1 MKIFSLFSKK
11 QQTQADTPVE
21 DARDSGNGMRA
32 DSQGERSGNGHSDR
46 RSAARATEL
55 KIDAIESAMSLQL
68 DAELR
73 PNPTPAPGTVR
84 ARGQADTEAGRFSNT
99 VPRMDAST
107 EILFDDGLPNDAIA
121 LATTL
126 PTPIVEEA
134 AILFANGQQALAEQL
149 LENAILHAAPSA
161 HDQHAHLLL
170 FDLYQLS
177 GQQQAFDNLSTG
189 YISRFETSPPA
200 WRDSA
205 QLVPSAAPASSQPS
219 VVFAAVLDGDSAQ
232 QIAHAQL
239 LSAAHRVL
247 QLDLSRIR
255 KTDPD
260 GCALLLQLLLRLHK
274 SGHDLVLPGAPELVE
289 YLQSTL
295 QAGRSDASA
304 APWLLLLE
312 LLRLLNREQEFEE
325 SSIEYCIAFEISP
338 PAFEAPKPPSTL
350 VPLAGQGGVLSRYA
364 PFALVS
370 SGQTAAAGQPERF
383 AMPDLVAGDTRQL
396 IDAIVAFAAERETVV
411 IDCSQLNRIDFTAS
425 GQLLTGL
432 VPLAGNGKMI
442 EFHDVNHPVAAL
454 LNVMGLKEIA
464 RIIPHKG

>member
-11 QQTQADTPVE
+11 QQTQTDTPVE

-32 DSQGERSGNGHSDR
+32 NSQGERGGNGHFDR

-68 DAELR
+68 DGELR
-73 PNPTPAPGTVR
+73 PNPPLGTAR
-84 ARGQADTEAGRFSNT
+84 ARGQTDAEAGRFSNT

-121 LATTL
+121 LAATL

-149 LENAILHAAPSA
+149 LENAILRAAPSA
-161 HDQHAHLLL
+161 HDEHAHLLL

-177 GQQQAFDNLSTG
+177 GQQQAFDSLSTD

-200 WRDSA
+200 WRESA
-205 QLVPSAAPASSQPS
+205 QLVPSAATASSQPG
-219 VVFAAVLDGDSAQ
+219 VVFPAVLDADSVQ

-260 GCALLLQLLLRLHK
+260 GCALLLQLLYRLHK

-289 YLQSTL
+289 YLQSAL
-295 QAGRSDASA
+295 QAGPSDASA
-304 APWLLLLE
+304 ARWLLLLE
-312 LLRLLNREQEFEE
+312 LLRLLDREQEFEE
-325 SSIEYCIAFEISP
+325 SSIEYCIVFEISP
-338 PAFEAPKPPSTL
+338 PAFEAPRPPSSL
-350 VPLAGQGGVLSRYA
+350 APLAEKGGALSRYA
-364 PFALVS
+364 PSCVLS
-370 SGQTAAAGQPERF
+370 SGRTVAAGQPERF

-396 IDAIVAFAAERETVV
+396 IEAIVAFAAERETVM
-411 IDCSQLNRIDFTAS
+411 IDCSQLNRIDFSAS

-442 EFHDVNHPVAAL
+442 EFHEVNHPVAAL

>member
-1 MKIFSLFSKK
+1 MKIFSLFSKQ
-11 QQTQADTPVE
+11 QQTQADTPAE
-21 DARDSGNGMRA
+21 DARARDCGKDMRA
-32 DSQGERSGNGHSDR
+32 NSQAERSGNAHSDR

-55 KIDAIESAMSLQL
+55 KIDAIESAMSLHL
-68 DAELR
+68 DGDLR
-73 PNPTPAPGTVR
+73 PNPAPGIVS
-84 ARGQADTEAGRFSNT
+84 ARGQAGTAAGRFSNT
-99 VPRMDAST
+99 VPLMDAST

-121 LATTL
+121 LAATL

-149 LENAILHAAPSA
+149 LENAILQAAPSA
-161 HDQHAHLLL
+161 HDEHAYLLL

-177 GQQQAFDNLSTG
+177 GQQQAFDSLSTD

-200 WRDSA
+200 WRDST
-205 QLVPSAAPASSQPS
+205 QQVPCAAPASSQPS
-219 VVFAAVLDGDSAQ
+219 VVFPAVLDGDSAQ
-232 QIAHAQL
+232 QIACAQL
-239 LSAAHRVL
+239 LSVAHRGL
-247 QLDLSRIR
+247 QLDFSRIR

-260 GCALLLQLLLRLHK
+260 GCALLLQLLYSLHK
-274 SGHDLVLPGAPELVE
+274 SGHDLVLPGASELVE
-289 YLQSTL
+289 HIQSTL

-325 SSIEYCIAFEISP
+325 SSIEYCIIYEISP
-338 PAFEAPKPPSTL
+338 PPFEAPRPPSSPVT
-350 VPLAGQGGVLSRYA
+350 LAGQGGELSRHA
-364 PFALVS
+364 VS
-370 SGQTAAAGQPERF
+370 TLTPTGQPERF

-396 IDAIVAFAAERETVV
+396 IEAIVAFAAERDTVV

-432 VPLAGNGKMI
+432 VPLAGNGKII
-442 EFHDVNHPVAAL
+442 EFHEVNHPVAAL